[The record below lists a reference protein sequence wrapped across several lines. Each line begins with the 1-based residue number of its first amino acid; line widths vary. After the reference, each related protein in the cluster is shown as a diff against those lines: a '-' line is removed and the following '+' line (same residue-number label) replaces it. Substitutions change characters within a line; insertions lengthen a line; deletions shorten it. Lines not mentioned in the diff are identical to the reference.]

1 MNKKIMNMV
10 ITTIALGGML
20 CATTVFAF
28 PIVTDW
34 SYTIDSGFMSWTN
47 SSNSTIGTPTSNVG
61 TGITTSDFNTLLS
74 NPSKLSWGTGTNG
87 QSSFSVGSASGG
99 HVEGN
104 LLTDAAAVNT
114 VQVIHNNQPI
124 SGTTLTSAV
133 LFDQIVLNATAPAG
147 SVGTLTPN
155 QTLNFLINY
164 VETPN
169 ATPCVAP
176 SPSGNPCNDI
186 FVLDVQGAGFNP
198 ANQSLNQN
206 FIYNG
211 NPYNAQLFISGL
223 NFLTAAECST
233 AGSSNSHC
241 LGFTTIEG
249 LSNNF
254 QVSLAI
260 TTQQFF
266 PVPEP
271 SILLLFGAGLCGMGW
286 MNSRRQQ
293 A

>member
-1 MNKKIMNMV
+1 MNKQTINKVVTI
-10 ITTIALGGML
+10 IALAGMF
-20 CATTVFAF
+20 CATSVFAT
-28 PIVTDW
+28 PIVTNW
-34 SYTIDSGFMSWTN
+34 SYIIDSGFTTWKDSANNTGTP
-47 SSNSTIGTPTSNVG
+47 SSNP
-61 TGITTSDFNTLLS
+61 TGITISNLNTLL
-74 NPSKLSWGTGTNG
+74 NDPSKLSWGTGNNG
-87 QSSFSVGSASGG
+87 QSSLSVGSASGG
-99 HVEGN
+99 HVQGN
-104 LLTDAAAVNT
+104 LLTDAPAVNT

-124 SGTTLTSAV
+124 TGTTLTSAV
-133 LFDQIVLNATAPAG
+133 LFDQIVLNETAP
-147 SVGTLTPN
+147 GTGTVTPN
-155 QTLNFLINY
+155 QSLNFLINY
-164 VETPN
+164 AETPN

-198 ANQSLNQN
+198 LNQSLNQN
-206 FIYNG
+206 FFYNG
-211 NPYNAQLFISGL
+211 NPYNAELFISGL

-241 LGFTTIEG
+241 LGFTTVEG
-249 LSNNF
+249 KENSF

-260 TTQQFF
+260 TTEQFF

>member
-1 MNKKIMNMV
+1 MNKKIINMV
-10 ITTIALGGML
+10 ITIIGLAGML
-20 CATTVFAF
+20 SATSVFAF

-34 SYTIDSGFMSWTN
+34 SYTIDSGFTSWTN

-61 TGITTSDFNTLLS
+61 TGITASDVNTLLS
-74 NPSKLSWGTGTNG
+74 DPSKLSWGTGTNG
-87 QSSFSVGSASGG
+87 QSSLSVGSASGG
-99 HVEGN
+99 NVQGN

-114 VQVIHNNQPI
+114 VKLIHNNQPI
-124 SGTTLTSAV
+124 NGTTLTSAV

-206 FIYNG
+206 FFYNG

>member
-1 MNKKIMNMV
+1 MNKKIINMV
-10 ITTIALGGML
+10 ITTIALAGML
-20 CATTVFAF
+20 NATSVFAF

-34 SYTIDSGFMSWTN
+34 SYTIDSGFTSWTN
-47 SSNSTIGTPTSNVG
+47 SSNSTIGTPTSNVE

-87 QSSFSVGSASGG
+87 QSSLSVGSASGG
-99 HVEGN
+99 NVQGN
-104 LLTDAAAVNT
+104 LLTDAPAVNT
-114 VQVIHNNQPI
+114 VKLIHNNQPI
-124 SGTTLTSAV
+124 NGTTLTSAV
-133 LFDQIVLNATAPAG
+133 LFDQIVLNAIAPAG

-164 VETPN
+164 AETPN

-233 AGSSNSHC
+233 ASSSNSHC
-241 LGFTTIEG
+241 LGFTTVEG
-249 LSNNF
+249 QENSF

-260 TTQQFF
+260 TTEQFF

>member
-1 MNKKIMNMV
+1 MNKKIINMV
-10 ITTIALGGML
+10 ITTIALAGML
-20 CATTVFAF
+20 NATSVFAF

-34 SYTIDSGFMSWTN
+34 SYTIDSGFTSWTN

-61 TGITTSDFNTLLS
+61 TGITASDVNTLLS
-74 NPSKLSWGTGTNG
+74 DPSKLSWGTGTNG
-87 QSSFSVGSASGG
+87 QSSLSVGSASGG
-99 HVEGN
+99 NVQGN

-114 VQVIHNNQPI
+114 VKLIHNNQPI
-124 SGTTLTSAV
+124 NGTTLTSAV

-169 ATPCVAP
+169 ASPCVAP
-176 SPSGNPCNDI
+176 SPSGNPCHDI

-206 FIYNG
+206 FFYNG

>member
-1 MNKKIMNMV
+1 MNKKIINMV
-10 ITTIALGGML
+10 ITTIALAGML
-20 CATTVFAF
+20 NATSVFAF

-34 SYTIDSGFMSWTN
+34 SYTIDSGFTSWTN

-61 TGITTSDFNTLLS
+61 TGITASDVNTLLS
-74 NPSKLSWGTGTNG
+74 DPSKLSWGTGTNG
-87 QSSFSVGSASGG
+87 QSSLSVGSASGG
-99 HVEGN
+99 NVQGN

-114 VQVIHNNQPI
+114 VKLIHNNQPI
-124 SGTTLTSAV
+124 NGTTLTSAV

-206 FIYNG
+206 FFYNG

>member
-1 MNKKIMNMV
+1 
-10 ITTIALGGML
+10 ML
-20 CATTVFAF
+20 NATSVFAF

-34 SYTIDSGFMSWTN
+34 SYTIDSGFTSWTN

-61 TGITTSDFNTLLS
+61 TGITASDVNTLLS
-74 NPSKLSWGTGTNG
+74 DPSKLSWGTGTNG
-87 QSSFSVGSASGG
+87 QSSLSVGSASGG
-99 HVEGN
+99 NVQGN

-114 VQVIHNNQPI
+114 VKLIHNNQPI
-124 SGTTLTSAV
+124 NGTTLTSAV

-206 FIYNG
+206 FFYNG

>member
-1 MNKKIMNMV
+1 MNKKIINMV
-10 ITTIALGGML
+10 ITTIALAGML
-20 CATTVFAF
+20 NATSVFAF

-34 SYTIDSGFMSWTN
+34 SYTIDSGFTSWTN

-61 TGITTSDFNTLLS
+61 TGITASDVNTLLS
-74 NPSKLSWGTGTNG
+74 DPSKLSWGTGTNG
-87 QSSFSVGSASGG
+87 QSSLSVGSASGG
-99 HVEGN
+99 NVQGN

-114 VQVIHNNQPI
+114 VKLIHNNQPI
-124 SGTTLTSAV
+124 NGTTLTSAV

-206 FIYNG
+206 FFYNG

-260 TTQQFF
+260 TTEQFF